1 MAALRPDKRQRPE
14 INATQ
19 VVAEV
24 TSAFLRYEQA
34 LTGNDVAELDRLFWA
49 NPHTVRYTVAENLH
63 GYDAIR
69 AFRAARPDA
78 RDCADRRSDRR
89 AAHPRASRPLGTR
102 ASRAQVADQIEEM
115 FEATGSRGGFMIS
128 VSQGSPRAIMLNII
142 DYLVPELQRRG
153 RYRSAY
159 TGRTLRENLA
169 T

>member
-49 NPHTVRYTVAENLH
+49 NPHTVRYTAAENLH

-69 AFRAARPDA
+69 AFRAARRILEHLGRWAPEPA
-78 RDCADRRSDRR
+78 ERRWPIKLKRCSKRPG
-89 AAHPRASRPLGTR
+89 AAVAS
-102 ASRAQVADQIEEM
+102 
-115 FEATGSRGGFMIS
+115 
-128 VSQGSPRAIMLNII
+128 
-142 DYLVPELQRRG
+142 
-153 RYRSAY
+153 
-159 TGRTLRENLA
+159 
-169 T
+169 